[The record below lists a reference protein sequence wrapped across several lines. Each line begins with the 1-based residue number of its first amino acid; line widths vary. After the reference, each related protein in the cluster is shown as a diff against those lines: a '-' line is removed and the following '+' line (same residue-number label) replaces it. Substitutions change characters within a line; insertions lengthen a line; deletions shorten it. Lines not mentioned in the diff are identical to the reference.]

1 MLAAS
6 PKRTA
11 AWTSEDGKLAR
22 RKRPEAKTNG
32 QTAAEARDA
41 GIDYGP
47 LAEWIGFNL
56 RIAQDASFQN
66 FSHRSKEVG
75 VRPGRFATLTLI
87 GRNPGI
93 TQTALS
99 RANSRDKSTLT
110 PLLADLVRRGLIR
123 RTRALND
130 QRTYR
135 LSLTTAGAKLLDQLT
150 ACAREHERALD
161 AVIGARERTQ
171 FLRILKRLAQQL
183 G

>member
-1 MLAAS
+1 LA
-6 PKRTA
+6 KRTP
-11 AWTSEDGKLAR
+11 
-22 RKRPEAKTNG
+22 RPAKPNG
-32 QTAAEARDA
+32 QGAERDPDA
-41 GIDYGP
+41 CIDYGP

-56 RIAQDASFQN
+56 RMAQDASFQA
-66 FSHRSKEVG
+66 FSRRSKEIG

-110 PLLADLVRRGLIR
+110 PLIADLVRRGLIR
-123 RTRALND
+123 RTRAADD

-135 LSLTTAGAKLLDQLT
+135 LALTAAGTKLLDQLT

-161 AVIGARERTQ
+161 ATIGARDRAQ
-171 FLRILKRLAQQL
+171 FLRILRKLAQEM

>member
-1 MLAAS
+1 L
-6 PKRTA
+6 
-11 AWTSEDGKLAR
+11 GKLR
-22 RKRPEAKTNG
+22 SGGRKNN
-32 QTAAEARDA
+32 QAAAQDREA

-56 RIAQDASFQN
+56 RMAQDASFQS
-66 FSHRSKEVG
+66 FSHRSKDIG

-110 PLLADLVRRGLIR
+110 PLVADLVRRGLIR
-123 RTRALND
+123 RTRAPDD

-135 LSLTTAGAKLLDQLT
+135 LSLTPAGTRLLDQLT
-150 ACAREHERALD
+150 ACAREHERELD
-161 AVIGARERTQ
+161 TVIGARERAQ
-171 FLRILKRLAQQL
+171 FLRTLKKL
-183 G
+183 GQRMG

>member
-1 MLAAS
+1 MA
-6 PKRTA
+6 KRKPA
-11 AWTSEDGKLAR
+11 G
-22 RKRPEAKTNG
+22 AKTNG
-32 QTAAEARDA
+32 QAVAGDRDA
-41 GIDYGP
+41 CIDYGP

-56 RIAQDASFQN
+56 RMAQDASFQS
-66 FSHRSKEVG
+66 FSRRSKEIG

-110 PLLADLVRRGLIR
+110 PLVADLVRRGLIR
-123 RTRALND
+123 RTRAPND

-135 LSLTTAGAKLLDQLT
+135 LSLTAAGSKLLDQLT
-150 ACAREHERALD
+150 ACAREHERELD
-161 AVIGARERTQ
+161 AVIGARERAQ
-171 FLRILKRLAQQL
+171 FLRTLRKLAQQM